1 MGLSTELMTS
11 MMARLRR
18 RAVSSAI
25 TSLTTVAFRAAMTAF
40 LATRR
45 TVLKTGH
52 PGAPGPVFWPIQ
64 GFFVPDLI
72 HWMLEVAKPAQPA
85 APFPIF
91 VVSQRQKMYSSI
103 GASSNLTG
111 GSSPI

>member
-40 LATRR
+40 LATPHGFEDR
-45 TVLKTGH
+45 TSW
-52 PGAPGPVFWPIQ
+52 GAW
-64 GFFVPDLI
+64 
-72 HWMLEVAKPAQPA
+72 
-85 APFPIF
+85 
-91 VVSQRQKMYSSI
+91 SSI
-103 GASSNLTG
+103 LADSGFLRA
-111 GSSPI
+111 